1 MMCEM
6 ASWCRVMVYT
16 GHVLMYR
23 VLVSFWWDNS
33 KASNYAAGVSILMI
47 ITLFVVLPQVLQKM
61 GKSDQTKD
69 EVFQD
74 FVNNFNKQY
83 VSNL

>member
-47 ITLFVVLPQVLQKM
+47 ITLFVVLPSGVAKDGQVR
-61 GKSDQTKD
+61 
-69 EVFQD
+69 
-74 FVNNFNKQY
+74 
-83 VSNL
+83 SN